1 MKMGP
6 DTPQAAMEH
15 LDEIAALA
23 RDRKLAVF
31 LDFDGTLAP
40 IVDRPELAGID
51 PPTRNAVERLA
62 RLCTVAVVSGR
73 DVDDVRKRA
82 GIKGIYYVGSHG
94 FDIVGPGGLHQ
105 QHAKGVE
112 ALPALDAAERE
123 LRSAVAG
130 IDGALVERKRFSI
143 ATHYR
148 LVAESDWPA
157 VENAVDQAL
166 RRHPGLRKG
175 HGKKVFEL
183 QPDIDWD
190 KGAAVDWLL
199 QKLELDTPDVLPTYI
214 GDDVTDE
221 DALRALAG
229 RGLGIVVLDEPRPTA
244 ARYRLRDPDQVRAFL
259 GSLADACERRS

>member
-1 MKMGP
+1 MAA
-6 DTPQAAMEH
+6 DTPAALEH
-15 LDEIAALA
+15 LDEIEALA
-23 RDRKLAVF
+23 RNRRLAVF

-51 PPTRNAVERLA
+51 PPTRDAVERLA

-73 DVDDVRKRA
+73 DVDDVRARA
-82 GIKGIYYVGSHG
+82 GISGIYYAGSHG

-123 LRSAVAG
+123 LRCAVAS

-157 VENAVDQAL
+157 VEDAVDQAL
-166 RRHPGLRKG
+166 HRQPGLRKR

-190 KGAAVDWLL
+190 KGAAVEWLL
-199 QKLELDTPDVLPTYI
+199 HELQLDTPDVLPTYI

-221 DALRALAG
+221 DALRAVAG
-229 RGLGIVVLDEPRPTA
+229 HGLGIVVLDAPRATA
-244 ARYRLRDPDQVRAFL
+244 ARYRLRDPGQVRVFL
-259 GSLADACERRS
+259 EALADACERRQ

>member
-1 MKMGP
+1 MVP
-6 DTPQAAMEH
+6 DMPEAALEH
-15 LDEIAALA
+15 LEEITARM

-40 IVDRPELAGID
+40 IVARPELAGLD
-51 PPTRNAVERLA
+51 PPTREAVERLA

-73 DVDDVRKRA
+73 DADDVRARA
-82 GIKGIYYVGSHG
+82 GIKGIYYAGSHG
-94 FDIVGPGGLHQ
+94 FEIVGPGGLHQ

-123 LRSAVAG
+123 LRSAVAA

-148 LVAESDWPA
+148 LVAEGDWPA
-157 VENAVDQAL
+157 VEHAVDQAL

-175 HGKKVFEL
+175 HGKRVFEL

-199 QKLELDTPDVLPTYI
+199 QKLELHTPDVLPVYI

-229 RGLGIVVLDEPRPTA
+229 RGLGVVVLDEPRPTA
-244 ARYRLRDPDQVRAFL
+244 AQYRLRDPDQVRVFL
-259 GSLADACERRS
+259 EALSTACERGQ

>member
-1 MKMGP
+1 MMGP
-6 DTPQAAMEH
+6 DTPGAALEH

-23 RDRKLAVF
+23 HGRKLAVF

-51 PPTRNAVERLA
+51 PSMRSAVERLA

-73 DVDDVRKRA
+73 NVDDVRKRA
-82 GIKGIYYVGSHG
+82 GITGIYYAGSHG
-94 FDIVGPGGLHQ
+94 FDIAGPGGLHQ

-123 LRSAVAG
+123 LRSAVATIG
-130 IDGALVERKRFSI
+130 GALVERKRFSI

-148 LVAESDWPA
+148 LVAENDWPA

-166 RRHPGLRKG
+166 RRHPGLRKR
-175 HGKKVFEL
+175 HGKRVFEL

-199 QKLELDTPDVLPTYI
+199 QKLDLDTPDVLPTYI

-221 DALRALAG
+221 DALRAVAG
-229 RGLGIVVLDEPRPTA
+229 RGLGIVVLDEPRATA
-244 ARYRLRDPDQVRAFL
+244 ARYRLRDPDEVRVFL
-259 GSLADACERRS
+259 EALADICERRQ

>member
-1 MKMGP
+1 MGP
-6 DTPQAAMEH
+6 DMPEAALEH
-15 LDEIAALA
+15 LDEIAALV
-23 RDRKLAVF
+23 RHRQLAVF

-51 PPTRNAVERLA
+51 PPTRDAVERLA

-73 DVDDVRKRA
+73 DVDDVRARA
-82 GIKGIYYVGSHG
+82 GIKGIYYAGSHG

-123 LRSAVAG
+123 LRSAVAA

-199 QKLELDTPDVLPTYI
+199 HKLELDTPDVLPTYI

-229 RGLGIVVLDEPRPTA
+229 RGLGIVVQDEPRPTA
-244 ARYRLRDPDQVRAFL
+244 ARYRLRDPDQVRVFL
-259 GSLADACERRS
+259 EALAEACERRQ

>member
-1 MKMGP
+1 MGP
-6 DTPQAAMEH
+6 SAPEPALQH
-15 LDEIAALA
+15 LDEIAALV
-23 RDRKLAVF
+23 RDRRLAVF

-51 PPTRNAVERLA
+51 TPTRNAVDRLA

-73 DVDDVRKRA
+73 DVDDVRARA
-82 GIKGIYYVGSHG
+82 GINGIYYAGSHG

-112 ALPALDAAERE
+112 ALPALDAAESG
-123 LRSAVAG
+123 LRSAVAA

-157 VENAVDQAL
+157 VESAVDQAL

-190 KGAAVDWLL
+190 KGAAVHWLL
-199 QKLELDTPDVLPTYI
+199 QKLGLDTPDVLPIYI

-229 RGLGIVVLDEPRPTA
+229 RGLGIVVLDQPRPTA
-244 ARYRLRDPDQVRAFL
+244 AQYRLRDTGQVRMLLEA
-259 GSLADACERRS
+259 LAEACERRQ